1 MKFSQHLD
9 AGGFI
14 PVWLINKKL
23 PKALGVVTELV
34 NAFQRDDE
42 VDRIGFTALSNI
54 IKNETQVYTEKEKEA
69 IKRGKVSEI
78 KAR

>member
-1 MKFSQHLD
+1 VKFSQHLD